1 MPITAKD
8 IAALREQTGVGMM
21 ECKKALTEA
30 QGDMEKAVVLLRERG
45 LAAAAKKA
53 GRVAAEG
60 IVYSYVTDCCG
71 TGVVIEVN
79 IETDFAANNVAFQ
92 KFVKDLAAIV
102 AKENPADVDA
112 LKALPYP
119 DTDGDVAAELQSKVL
134 TIGENIQIRRFSRY
148 DGGKG
153 IANASYIHM
162 GGKIGVLV
170 KMEVAEGFEKNADV
184 LTLGKD
190 ICMQIAAMRPT
201 WVSRDE
207 VPADKLESEKEIL
220 MAQTLNEGKPAAVAE
235 KIVTGRM
242 RKFYEEFCLVDQLFI
257 RDNETPVTK
266 IIDAASKAIGTP
278 IKVISFVRYEK
289 GEGIAKKEDNFAAE
303 VAGMVK

>member
-1 MPITAKD
+1 MAITAKD

-30 QGDMEKAVVLLRERG
+30 NGDLEKAVVLLRERG

-92 KFVKDLAAIV
+92 QFVKDLAAIV

-119 DTDGDVAAELQSKVL
+119 GTEGDVAAELQNKVL
-134 TIGENIQIRRFSRY
+134 TIGENIQIRRFARIE
-148 DGGKG
+148 GGKG
-153 IANASYIHM
+153 IANTSYVHM
-162 GGKIGVLV
+162 GGKIGVMV
-170 KMEVAEGFEKNADV
+170 TMEVAEGFEKNDEILA
-184 LTLGKD
+184 LGKD
-190 ICMQIAAMRPT
+190 LCMQVAAMRPT
-201 WVSRDE
+201 WVSKDD
-207 VPADKLESEKEIL
+207 VPADRVASEKEIL
-220 MAQTLNEGKPAAVAE
+220 MAQTINEGKPAAVAE

-257 RDNETPVTK
+257 RDNETAINKVV
-266 IIDAASKAIGTP
+266 DGVSKKVGSP
-278 IKVISFVRYEK
+278 IKVLSFVRFEK
-289 GEGIAKKEDNFAAE
+289 GEGIAKKEDDFAAE
-303 VAGMVK
+303 VASMVK

>member
-1 MPITAKD
+1 MAITAKD

-30 QGDMEKAVVLLRERG
+30 NGDLEKAVVLLRERG

-79 IETDFAANNVAFQ
+79 IETDFAANNAAFQ
-92 KFVKDLAAIV
+92 QFVKDLAAIV

-119 DTDGDVAAELQSKVL
+119 GTEGDVAAELQNKVL
-134 TIGENIQIRRFSRY
+134 TIGENIQIRRFARIE
-148 DGGKG
+148 GGKG
-153 IANASYIHM
+153 IANASYVHM
-162 GGKIGVLV
+162 GGKIGVMV
-170 KMEVAEGFEKNADV
+170 TMEVAEGFEKNDEILA
-184 LTLGKD
+184 LGKD
-190 ICMQIAAMRPT
+190 LCMQVAAMRPT
-201 WVSRDE
+201 WVSKDD
-207 VPADKLESEKEIL
+207 VPADRIASEKEIL
-220 MAQTLNEGKPAAVAE
+220 MAQTINEGKPAAVAE

-257 RDNETPVTK
+257 RDNETAINKV
-266 IIDAASKAIGTP
+266 IDGVSKKVGSP
-278 IKVISFVRYEK
+278 IKVLSFVRFEK
-289 GEGIAKKEDNFAAE
+289 GEGIAKKEDDFAAE
-303 VAGMVK
+303 VASMVK